1 MLHPGVGPTSC
12 LATGHLDLGLELGLD
27 MVQPIRKLPWQW
39 CGLLA
44 FEPSLGAGGRK
55 VRGRLAVEFS
65 TLSETLS
72 ELLGWFWLAAVYFYF
87 IVLLRQ
93 ALAM

>member
-1 MLHPGVGPTSC
+1 MSGSLCQAKAPTQRDVLASGAVPNPGVGPTSC
-12 LATGHLDLGLELGLD
+12 LTTGHLDLGLELGLG

-55 VRGRLAVEFS
+55 VRWEIGCR
-65 TLSETLS
+65 
-72 ELLGWFWLAAVYFYF
+72 
-87 IVLLRQ
+87 VLYTI
-93 ALAM
+93 